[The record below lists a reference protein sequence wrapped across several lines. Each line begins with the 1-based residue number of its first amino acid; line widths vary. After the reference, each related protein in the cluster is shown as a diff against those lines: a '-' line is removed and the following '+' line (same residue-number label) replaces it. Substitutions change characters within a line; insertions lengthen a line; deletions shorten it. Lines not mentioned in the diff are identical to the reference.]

1 MGMDRL
7 LARLEDPRPLR
18 VHEVAE
24 LVGYSLPTV
33 RKLIGAGVLRTV
45 APEGLVERRVPI
57 TEARRLCRDLGIL
70 QE

>member
-24 LVGYSLPTV
+24 LTGYSVPTI
-33 RKLIGAGVLRTV
+33 RKLIDAGAVGTV
-45 APEGLVERRVPI
+45 KLAVERRVPI
-57 TEARRLCRDLGIL
+57 LEARKLCRDLGIL
-70 QE
+70 QD

>member
-24 LVGYSLPTV
+24 LTGYSIPTI
-33 RKLIGAGVLRTV
+33 RKLIEAGAVATV
-45 APEGLVERRVPI
+45 GLAVERRVPI
-57 TEARRLCRDLGIL
+57 TEARKLCRDLGIL

>member
-1 MGMDRL
+1 MDRL

-24 LVGYSLPTV
+24 LTGYSIPTI
-33 RKLIGAGVLRTV
+33 RKLIEAGAVATV
-45 APEGLVERRVPI
+45 TLVVERRVPI
-57 TEARRLCRDLGIL
+57 AEARKLCRDLGIL

>member
-24 LVGYSLPTV
+24 LTGYSIPTI
-33 RKLIGAGVLRTV
+33 RKLIEAGTV
-45 APEGLVERRVPI
+45 GTVRLAVERRVPI
-57 TEARRLCRDLGIL
+57 MEARKLCRDLGIL
-70 QE
+70 QD